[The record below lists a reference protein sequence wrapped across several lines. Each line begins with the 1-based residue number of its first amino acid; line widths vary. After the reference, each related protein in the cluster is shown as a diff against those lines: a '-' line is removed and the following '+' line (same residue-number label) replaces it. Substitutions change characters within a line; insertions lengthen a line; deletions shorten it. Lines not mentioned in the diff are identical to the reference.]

1 MKMQK
6 YDVFGNRKEFV
17 NKNEYREILSLKKKY
32 AKQLQDIQMSN
43 KCYGDKVREVLK
55 TGITTNTIYA
65 RKLLDTKV

>member
-1 MKMQK
+1 MQK